1 MAKKNDLTA
10 NKKIIALLKERNI
23 NYRAFAKEIG
33 INPNT
38 FRGYIHSGANITR
51 ERLQIIAKGFGVS
64 TSYLLEEEELDK
76 KNQLQELLSDLKSI
90 TSKISKILE
99 SK

>member
-64 TSYLLEEEELDK
+64 TSYLLEEELDK